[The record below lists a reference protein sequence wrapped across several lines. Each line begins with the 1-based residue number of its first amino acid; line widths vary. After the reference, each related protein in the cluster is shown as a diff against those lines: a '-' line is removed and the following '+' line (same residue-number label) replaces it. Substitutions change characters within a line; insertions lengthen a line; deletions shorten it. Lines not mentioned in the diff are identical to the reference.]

1 MELPGPDRPNSN
13 FRSQLNNR
21 LLDARTIVV
30 NEAVTADTAGQISE
44 QLAVLEAESAEPIQ
58 VMMSNAPGGD
68 VEAGLSTYDLLRSV
82 TAPVTVLGS
91 GRISGAGLLAFVG
104 APAERRFAL
113 PHARFRFEEPTDTLD
128 QGPTADLEEKAE
140 AAADRRDRVV
150 TLLAAATG
158 QSEEQIESDVSAQ
171 RALEADEA
179 PTYGLIQRVVQSRR
193 EIE

>member
-171 RALEADEA
+171 RALEANEA
-179 PTYGLIQRVVQSRR
+179 PTYGLIQRVVQSRQ